1 MSDAVWNEVLDEFR
15 TLGGI
20 AENIRLGEGMLGR
33 GLFPI
38 DPAIPVRLHTPEN
51 LLIKVSDVVF
61 ENGVLRVSPS
71 ANVGARERKFFE
83 DYHARISWGG
93 GGRTEIETIFE
104 QAQALPDALRRD
116 LRTKYRCGSWFD
128 EPVTSLIERAFI
140 DSREFGYGDRDVM
153 MPLIELANH
162 GDACTYGCERGI
174 SIEGIVKD
182 EVTVR
187 YAETD
192 TYGVFR
198 SWGFDTG
205 ASLAF
210 SIELEGTIDSARLL
224 LERRTDGV
232 QNGPSPWVPTL
243 TANGEVF
250 KLNFLMLGN
259 NNYPRLCRG
268 IFRRVVRE
276 AGFKDADETFDK
288 IRRANFRHFLGL
300 IEDLETVEGPMA
312 QSLRRMARRQL
323 QALSNCFG
331 AREV

>member
-1 MSDAVWNEVLDEFR
+1 MSGAVWNELLDEFR
-15 TLGGI
+15 ALGGT
-20 AENIRLGEGMLGR
+20 AENIRLGEGQLGR

-38 DPAIPVRLHTPEN
+38 DPAMPVHLHAPEN
-51 LLIKVSDVVF
+51 LLINVSDVVF

-71 ANVGARERKFFE
+71 ANVGARERIFFE
-83 DYHARISWGG
+83 NYHARISWSG
-93 GGRTEIETIFE
+93 GGRAEIEAIFG
-104 QAQALPDALRRD
+104 QAQALPGSLRQD
-116 LRTKYRCGSWFD
+116 LRAKYRCGSWFD
-128 EPVTSLIERAFI
+128 DPVSSLIERAFI
-140 DSREFGYGDRDVM
+140 DTREFGYGDHDVM
-153 MPLIELANH
+153 MPMIELANH
-162 GDACTYGCERGI
+162 GDAGSYGCMQGI
-174 SIEGIVKD
+174 SIEGTFKD

-192 TYGVFR
+192 SYGMFR
-198 SWGFDTG
+198 SWGFDTDAG
-205 ASLAF
+205 MAF
-210 SIELEGTIDSARLL
+210 SIELEGTIESARLF
-224 LERRTDGV
+224 LERRTDGAK
-232 QNGPSPWVPTL
+232 NGTKPWVPAL
-243 TANGEVF
+243 TANGDVF
-250 KLNFLMLGN
+250 KLSFLMLGN

-268 IFRRVVRE
+268 IFRRVLRE